1 MIMSTGKIVVGVL
14 AGIATGAAIGILFAP
29 DKGSKTRGKIARK
42 STDTVDDLKKSFA
55 SLIDEI
61 TDQFEGNKEE
71 GKAAAAEVLKKAE
84 KKVKESAKN
93 DEA

>member
-1 MIMSTGKIVVGVL
+1 MSTGKIVVGVL